1 MTYGWD
7 PHSGSNGGPGFAAPV
22 GEPRLHVTLGDI
34 PMTPDADYRGVPQS
48 GVIWRVV
55 SIDGWREPAE
65 SDTSTVRGPGGEG
78 VLALSPR
85 VGPRSIIIDSN
96 VISAPSEP
104 WRVQQMIERLSRQR
118 EVALHVNEAQ
128 AGFHRELD
136 VRLLSVRTSWRTPFW
151 ATVTL
156 SLQAD
161 DPLRYGT
168 SVADLRN
175 GRNVLINPGDATAFP
190 IIEVR
195 GPTNNLKIVHDAGT
209 FTYADLTSSETR
221 LIDCRQGEVFVKSSG
236 ARRYQWE
243 GPFPQVGVG
252 GAEWTV
258 SGLSSGATAKVRRF
272 EAWT

>member
-7 PHSGSNGGPGFAAPV
+7 PHSGSNGGPGFVAPV
-22 GEPRLHVTLGDI
+22 GEPRLHVTLGDM
-34 PMTPDADYRGVPQS
+34 PMTPDADYRGVPQA

-78 VLALSPR
+78 VLVLSPR

-168 SVADLRN
+168 AVQDLQN
-175 GRNVLINPGDATAFP
+175 GRNVLLNPGDAMAYP
-190 IIEVR
+190 IIDLR
-195 GPTNNLKIVHDAGT
+195 GPHSVVTVTHDGGT
-209 FTYADLTSSETR
+209 YSFPALASGQRRT
-221 LIDCRQGEVFVKSSG
+221 IDCRHGDVWAGDARVFVGSG
-236 ARRYQWE
+236 PWPR
-243 GPFPQVGVG
+243 VGVG
-252 GAEWTV
+252 GAEWTITGLG
-258 SGLSSGATAKVRRF
+258 SGTASVRRF
-272 EAWT
+272 QAWT

>member
-7 PHSGSNGGPGFAAPV
+7 THSGSNGGPGFVAPV
-22 GEPRLHVTLGDI
+22 GEPRLHVTLGDM
-34 PMTPDADYRGVPQS
+34 PMTPDADYRGVPQA

-161 DPLRYGT
+161 DPLRYG
-168 SVADLRN
+168 SGVQDLKN
-175 GRNVLINPGDATAFP
+175 GRNVLINPGDAVAYP
-190 IIEVR
+190 IIELR
-195 GPTNNLKIVHDAGT
+195 GPHSALSITHDGGT
-209 FTYADLTSSETR
+209 YSFPALSSGQRRT
-221 LIDCRQGEVFVKSSG
+221 IDCRHGDVWNGDSRVFVGSG
-236 ARRYQWE
+236 PWPR
-243 GPFPQVGVG
+243 VGVG
-252 GAEWTV
+252 GAEWTIT
-258 SGLSSGATAKVRRF
+258 GLGSGAASVRRF
-272 EAWT
+272 QAWT

>member
-7 PHSGSNGGPGFAAPV
+7 PHSGSNGGPGFVAPV
-22 GEPRLHVTLGDI
+22 GEPRLHVTLGDM
-34 PMTPDADYRGVPQS
+34 PMTPDADYRGVPQA

-65 SDTSTVRGPGGEG
+65 SDTSTVRAPGGEG
-78 VLALSPR
+78 VLVLSSR

-168 SVADLRN
+168 SVLDLKS
-175 GRNVLINPGDATAFP
+175 GRNVLLNPGDAVAFP
-190 IIEVR
+190 RIVVL
-195 GPTNNLKIVHDAGT
+195 GPTNNFTITHAGGV
-209 FTYADLTSSETR
+209 FTLPNVPSTETWTVDGR
-221 LIDCRQGEVFVKSSG
+221 EGNVFDDFGNRVQVPYS
-236 ARRYQWE
+236 
-243 GPFPQVGVG
+243 PFPWVDRG
-252 GAEWTV
+252 GAEWQVAGLT
-258 SGLSSGATAKVRRF
+258 SGLATVHRF
-272 EAWT
+272 EAWS

>member
-34 PMTPDADYRGVPQS
+34 PMTPDADYRGVPQA
-48 GVIWRVV
+48 GVMWRVV

-161 DPLRYGT
+161 DPLRYG
-168 SVADLRN
+168 SAAQDLKN
-175 GRNVLINPGDATAFP
+175 GRNVLLNPGDAMAYP
-190 IIEVR
+190 IIDLR
-195 GPTNNLKIVHDAGT
+195 GPHSVVTVPHDGGT
-209 FTYADLTSSETR
+209 YSFPALASGQRRT
-221 LIDCRQGEVFVKSSG
+221 IDCRHGDVWAGDARVFVGSG
-236 ARRYQWE
+236 PWPR
-243 GPFPQVGVG
+243 VGVG
-252 GAEWTV
+252 GAEWTITGLG
-258 SGLSSGATAKVRRF
+258 SGTASVRRF
-272 EAWT
+272 QAWT